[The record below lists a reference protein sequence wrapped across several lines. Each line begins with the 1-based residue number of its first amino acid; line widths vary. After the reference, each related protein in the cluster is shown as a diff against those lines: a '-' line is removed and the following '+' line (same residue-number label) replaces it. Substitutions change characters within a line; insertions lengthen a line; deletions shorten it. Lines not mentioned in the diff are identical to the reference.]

1 MIVRTD
7 PAHVVDLRFGLSQT
21 AARRAFKANAG
32 QNNHFVIT
40 LLVGLDAVRSG
51 VATVSDEFSTTWRP
65 REPASSA
72 ARSRE
77 YALKSSLVWIID
89 LLDVYRRSVTNIS
102 SLITSQQKHQIDT
115 IDSQA
120 KRVRELAKILGLDLV
135 DPHLLMVHLAFT
147 WRNRVVHSDA
157 DAKVDAYVKARLLEQ
172 ADEIADRYCGLNIR
186 RAIAACENSASPS
199 FKEVAAIIRASQS
212 LVASFDDLALS
223 KIDYDSYVESMLCEH
238 FVDQFE
244 SDSQVFAKM
253 WPGSQNKT
261 AQRLSSLL
269 RQKGMILIEPGA
281 NGTDI
286 EFFRKLTQL
295 RPSEAAER
303 FMAGR

>member
-1 MIVRTD
+1 M
-7 PAHVVDLRFGLSQT
+7 
-21 AARRAFKANAG
+21 
-32 QNNHFVIT
+32 
-40 LLVGLDAVRSG
+40 
-51 VATVSDEFSTTWRP
+51 
-65 REPASSA
+65 
-72 ARSRE
+72 
-77 YALKSSLVWIID
+77 
-89 LLDVYRRSVTNIS
+89 
-102 SLITSQQKHQIDT
+102 
-115 IDSQA
+115 
-120 KRVRELAKILGLDLV
+120 RELAKILGLDLV